1 MEILRVQNLC
11 KTYGKGEAKVDAL
24 KNVSFSLEKGEFAA
38 VVGES
43 GSGKSTLLNCIGA
56 LDLPTSGTILMDGQN
71 LFSMKEEERTIF
83 RRRNIGFIFQSFQL
97 VSELNVEQNI
107 MFPLLLDYRKPDS
120 AAVKEIL
127 ELLGLTE
134 RRRHLPNQLSGG
146 QQQRVAIGRAL
157 ITKPKLILADEPT
170 GNLDSK
176 NSQDVMD
183 LLTQASRRYQQTI
196 LMITHNKN
204 LTASVD
210 RVFRV
215 TDGVLTDLG
224 GVCRHY
230 DDRKQPEQQC
240 CPADRVFRIDA
251 LYRGNTQTG
260 YAFSAERS
268 SQLVPLCNSCGRFK
282 RYGRNMDLMLDPPAP

>member
-1 MEILRVQNLC
+1 MEILKVQNLS
-11 KTYGKGEAKVDAL
+11 KTYGKEESKVEAL

-43 GSGKSTLLNCIGA
+43 GSGKSTLLNCIGV
-56 LDLPTSGTILMDGQN
+56 LDVPTSGTILIDRQN

-97 VSELNVEQNI
+97 VSELTVEQNI
-107 MFPLLLDYRKPDS
+107 MFPLLLDYKKPDA
-120 AAVKEIL
+120 AAVNEIL
-127 ELLGLTE
+127 NLLGLTE

-157 ITKPKLILADEPT
+157 ITRPKLILADEPT
-170 GNLDSK
+170 GNLDSQ
-176 NSQDVMD
+176 NSQDVIN

-196 LMITHNKN
+196 LMITHNRN

-215 TDGVLTDLG
+215 SDGILTDLG
-224 GVCRHY
+224 G
-230 DDRKQPEQQC
+230 KENEK
-240 CPADRVFRIDA
+240 
-251 LYRGNTQTG
+251 L
-260 YAFSAERS
+260 S
-268 SQLVPLCNSCGRFK
+268 
-282 RYGRNMDLMLDPPAP
+282 